1 MILRSNNNIKS
12 NGEVTRVAVVTGS
25 SSGIGFETA
34 LTLARNEFYTYATM
48 RNIKKSTSINQIA
61 NKEALPLKVIQLD
74 VDDDLSAKNA
84 IQEIVSEK
92 QRIDILVNNAGY
104 GLIGPIEDISIEEE
118 LKPQFETNLYGV
130 VRITQQVLPVMRR
143 QKSGRII
150 NVSSIGGILGYPFS
164 AAYCSTKFA
173 LEGLSESLSYEVDQ
187 FGIKVILIEPAL
199 VISDFHN
206 NVKMVAKKGAN
217 NPDSPYTQMM
227 QKLFE
232 EYKQIE
238 EQYQIPAEE
247 VAEVIL
253 NAAILDN
260 PYQRHLV
267 GKYSKMTMEAKMTM
281 SDIECHNMM
290 KRQLLG
296 SKQDSIAKG
305 LKVIC

>member
-1 MILRSNNNIKS
+1 MTPTSNNTKP
-12 NGEVTRVAVVTGS
+12 NGEITRIAVVTGT

-34 LTLARNEFYTYATM
+34 LTLARNGFYTYATM
-48 RNIKKSTSINQIA
+48 RNLKKSTSIKEIA

-74 VDDDLSAKNA
+74 VDDELSAKNA
-84 IQEIVSEK
+84 IQEIIISEK

-104 GLIGPIEDISIEEE
+104 GLVGPIEDISIEEE
-118 LKPQFETNLYGV
+118 LKAQFETNLYGV
-130 VRITQQVLPVMRR
+130 IRVTQQVLPIMRR

-150 NVSSIGGILGYPFS
+150 NVSSIGGIVGYPFS

-206 NVKMVAKKGAN
+206 NVKMPVKKGAN
-217 NPDSPYTQMM
+217 NPDDSPYTQMM

-232 EYKQIE
+232 EYKQVQ
-238 EQYQIPAEE
+238 EQYQIPAKE
-247 VAEVIL
+247 VAKVIL
-253 NAAILDN
+253 GAAILDN
-260 PYQRHLV
+260 PDRRYLV
-267 GKYSKMTMEAKMTM
+267 GKYSEMMKEAKMTM

-296 SKQDSIAKG
+296 SSK
-305 LKVIC
+305 

>member
-1 MILRSNNNIKS
+1 MTHRNNNNNIP
-12 NGEVTRVAVVTGS
+12 NGEITRVAVVTGT

-34 LTLARNEFYTYATM
+34 LTLARNGFYTYATM
-48 RNIKKSTSINQIA
+48 RNLKKSTSIKEIA
-61 NKEALPLKVIQLD
+61 NKEELPLKVVQLD
-74 VDDDLSAKNA
+74 VDDQLSAKNA
-84 IQEIVSEK
+84 IQEEIISEK

-104 GLIGPIEDISIEEE
+104 GLIGPIEDTSIEEE
-118 LKPQFETNLYGV
+118 IKPQFETNLYGV
-130 VRITQQVLPVMRR
+130 IRITQQVLPIMRR

-150 NVSSIGGILGYPFS
+150 NVSSIGGIVGYPFS

-206 NVKMVAKKGAN
+206 NVKMAVKKGAN
-217 NPDSPYTQMM
+217 SDSPYTEMM

-232 EYKQIE
+232 EYKQVQ

-247 VAEVIL
+247 VAKVIL
-253 NAAILDN
+253 NTAILDN
-260 PYQRHLV
+260 PDRRYLV
-267 GKYSKMTMEAKMTM
+267 GKYSEMMKEAKMTM
-281 SDIECHNMM
+281 SDIECSNMM

-296 SKQDSIAKG
+296 SSK
-305 LKVIC
+305 

>member
-1 MILRSNNNIKS
+1 MLSFFIR
-12 NGEVTRVAVVTGS
+12 
-25 SSGIGFETA
+25 ET
-34 LTLARNEFYTYATM
+34 TTTM
-48 RNIKKSTSINQIA
+48 RNLKKSTHIKEIA
-61 NKEALPLKVIQLD
+61 NKEALPLQVIELD

-84 IQEIVSEK
+84 IQEIISEK

-104 GLIGPIEDISIEEE
+104 GLIGPIEDTSIEEE
-118 LKPQFETNLYGV
+118 LKPQFETNLYGI
-130 VRITQQVLPVMRR
+130 VRVTQQVLPIMRR

-150 NVSSIGGILGYPFS
+150 NVSSIGGIVGYPFS

-206 NVKMVAKKGAN
+206 NVKMAAKKEAN
-217 NPDSPYTQMM
+217 NPHDSPYTQMM

-232 EYKQIE
+232 EYKQVQ

-247 VAEVIL
+247 VAKVIL

-260 PYQRHLV
+260 PDQRYLV
-267 GKYSKMTMEAKMTM
+267 GKYSEMIKEAKMTM
-281 SDIECHNMM
+281 PDIECHNMM

-296 SKQDSIAKG
+296 S
-305 LKVIC
+305 

>member
-1 MILRSNNNIKS
+1 MIDSNANRI
-12 NGEVTRVAVVTGS
+12 GIVTGS

-34 LTLARNEFYTYATM
+34 LTLARNGFYTYATM
-48 RNIKKSTSINQIA
+48 RNLKKSTHIKEIA

-84 IQEIVSEK
+84 IQQIISEK

-104 GLIGPIEDISIEEE
+104 GLIGPIEDSSIEEE

-130 VRITQQVLPVMRR
+130 VRVTQQVLPIMRR

-150 NVSSIGGILGYPFS
+150 NVSSIGGMVGYPFS

-217 NPDSPYTQMM
+217 NTYDLPYTQMI

-232 EYKQIE
+232 EYKQVE

-247 VAEVIL
+247 VAKVIL

-260 PYQRHLV
+260 PDQRYLV
-267 GKYSKMTMEAKMTM
+267 GKYSEMIKEAKMTM

-296 SKQDSIAKG
+296 GK
-305 LKVIC
+305 

>member
-1 MILRSNNNIKS
+1 MTPKSNNNKL
-12 NGEVTRVAVVTGS
+12 NGENTLVAVVTGS

-34 LTLARNEFYTYATM
+34 LTLARNGFYTYATM
-48 RNIKKSTSINQIA
+48 RNLKKSTSIKDIA
-61 NKEALPLKVIQLD
+61 DKEALPLKVIELD

-84 IQEIVSEK
+84 IQEEIISEK

-104 GLIGPIEDISIEEE
+104 GLVGPIEDLSIEEE

-130 VRITQQVLPVMRR
+130 IRVTQQVLPIMRR

-150 NVSSIGGILGYPFS
+150 NVSSIGGIVGYPFS

-173 LEGLSESLSYEVDQ
+173 FEGLSESLSYEVDQ

-217 NPDSPYTQMM
+217 PDDSPYTQMM

-232 EYKQIE
+232 EYKKVE

-247 VAEVIL
+247 VAKVIVS
-253 NAAILDN
+253 AAILDN
-260 PYQRHLV
+260 PDRRYLV
-267 GKYSKMTMEAKMTM
+267 GKYSEMMTEAKMTM
-281 SDIECHNMM
+281 SDRECHNMM
-290 KRQLLG
+290 KKQLLG
-296 SKQDSIAKG
+296 SSK
-305 LKVIC
+305 

>member
-1 MILRSNNNIKS
+1 MTHRSSNNNIP
-12 NGEVTRVAVVTGS
+12 NGEIIHRVAVVTGT

-34 LTLARNEFYTYATM
+34 LTLARNGFYTYATM
-48 RNIKKSTSINQIA
+48 RNLKKSSIKEIA
-61 NKEALPLKVIQLD
+61 NKEALPLKVVQLD
-74 VDDDLSAKNA
+74 VDDELSAKNA
-84 IQEIVSEK
+84 IQGIISEK

-104 GLIGPIEDISIEEE
+104 GVIGPIEDTSIEEE
-118 LKPQFETNLYGV
+118 IKPQFKTNLYGV
-130 VRITQQVLPVMRR
+130 IRVTQQVLPIMRR

-150 NVSSIGGILGYPFS
+150 NVSSIGGIVGYPFS

-206 NVKMVAKKGAN
+206 NVKMAVKKGDN
-217 NPDSPYTQMM
+217 DPDDLPYTQMM

-232 EYKQIE
+232 QYKQVQ

-247 VAEVIL
+247 VAKVIL

-260 PYQRHLV
+260 PNRRYLA
-267 GKYSKMTMEAKMTM
+267 GKYSEMMTQAKMTM
-281 SDIECHNMM
+281 SDIECRNMM

-296 SKQDSIAKG
+296 RSK
-305 LKVIC
+305 

>member
-1 MILRSNNNIKS
+1 MTPRSISNNNNKP
-12 NGEVTRVAVVTGS
+12 NGESTHVAVVTGT

-34 LTLARNEFYTYATM
+34 LTLARNGFYTYATM
-48 RNIKKSTSINQIA
+48 RNLKKSTSIKEIA
-61 NKEALPLKVIQLD
+61 DKEGLPLKVIELD

-84 IQEIVSEK
+84 IQEIISEK

-118 LKPQFETNLYGV
+118 LKAQFETNLYGV
-130 VRITQQVLPVMRR
+130 IRVTQQVLPIMRR

-150 NVSSIGGILGYPFS
+150 NVSSIGGIVGYPFS

-173 LEGLSESLSYEVDQ
+173 LEGLSESLSYELDQ
-187 FGIKVILIEPAL
+187 FGIKVILIESAL

-206 NVKMVAKKGAN
+206 NIKMAVKKGAN
-217 NPDSPYTQMM
+217 GDSPYTQMM

-232 EYKQIE
+232 EYKQVQ
-238 EQYQIPAEE
+238 EQYQIPAKE
-247 VAEVIL
+247 VAKVIL
-253 NAAILDN
+253 SAATLEN
-260 PYQRHLV
+260 PDRRYLV
-267 GKYSKMTMEAKMTM
+267 GKYSEMMKETKVTM

-296 SKQDSIAKG
+296 SK
-305 LKVIC
+305 

>member
-1 MILRSNNNIKS
+1 MIDSNANRI
-12 NGEVTRVAVVTGS
+12 GIVTGS

-34 LTLARNEFYTYATM
+34 LTLARNGFYTYATM
-48 RNIKKSTSINQIA
+48 RNLKKSTHIKEIA

-84 IQEIVSEK
+84 IQEIISEK

-104 GLIGPIEDISIEEE
+104 GLIGPIEDSSIEEE

-130 VRITQQVLPVMRR
+130 VRVTQQVLPIMRR

-150 NVSSIGGILGYPFS
+150 NVSSIGGMVGYPFS

-217 NPDSPYTQMM
+217 NPYDSPYTQMM

-232 EYKQIE
+232 EYKQVE

-247 VAEVIL
+247 VAKVIL

-260 PYQRHLV
+260 PDQRYLV
-267 GKYSKMTMEAKMTM
+267 GKYSEMIKEAKMTM

-296 SKQDSIAKG
+296 GK
-305 LKVIC
+305 

>member
-1 MILRSNNNIKS
+1 MTHRSSNNNIP
-12 NGEVTRVAVVTGS
+12 NGEIIHRVAVVTGT

-34 LTLARNEFYTYATM
+34 LTLARNGFYTYATM
-48 RNIKKSTSINQIA
+48 RNLKKSSIKEIA
-61 NKEALPLKVIQLD
+61 NKEALPLKVVQLD
-74 VDDDLSAKNA
+74 VDDELSAKNA
-84 IQEIVSEK
+84 IQEEIISEK

-104 GLIGPIEDISIEEE
+104 GLIGPIEYTSIEEE
-118 LKPQFETNLYGV
+118 LKPQFETNLNGV
-130 VRITQQVLPVMRR
+130 IRVTQQVLPIMRR

-150 NVSSIGGILGYPFS
+150 NVSSIGGIVGYPFS

-206 NVKMVAKKGAN
+206 NVKMAVKKGDN
-217 NPDSPYTQMM
+217 DPDDLPYTQMM

-232 EYKQIE
+232 QYKQVQ

-247 VAEVIL
+247 VAKVIL

-260 PYQRHLV
+260 PNRRYLA
-267 GKYSKMTMEAKMTM
+267 GKYSEMMTQAKMTM
-281 SDIECHNMM
+281 SDIECRNMM

-296 SKQDSIAKG
+296 RSK
-305 LKVIC
+305 

>member
-1 MILRSNNNIKS
+1 VTHRNNNNIP
-12 NGEVTRVAVVTGS
+12 NGEITRVAVVTGT

-34 LTLARNEFYTYATM
+34 LTLARNGFYTYATM
-48 RNIKKSTSINQIA
+48 RNLKKSTSIKEIA
-61 NKEALPLKVIQLD
+61 NKEELPLKVVQLD
-74 VDDDLSAKNA
+74 VDDDQLSAKNA
-84 IQEIVSEK
+84 IQEEIISEK

-104 GLIGPIEDISIEEE
+104 GLIGPIEDTSIEEE
-118 LKPQFETNLYGV
+118 IKPQFETNLYGV
-130 VRITQQVLPVMRR
+130 IRITQQVLPIMRR

-150 NVSSIGGILGYPFS
+150 NVSSIGGIVGYPFS
-164 AAYCSTKFA
+164 SAYCSTKFA

-206 NVKMVAKKGAN
+206 NVKMAVKKGDN
-217 NPDSPYTQMM
+217 SSDDSPYTQMM

-232 EYKQIE
+232 EYKQVQ

-247 VAEVIL
+247 VANEIL
-253 NAAILDN
+253 KAAILDN
-260 PYQRHLV
+260 PDRRYHV
-267 GKYSKMTMEAKMTM
+267 GKYSEMMKQAKMTM

-296 SKQDSIAKG
+296 SSSK
-305 LKVIC
+305 

>member
-1 MILRSNNNIKS
+1 MVDSNANRI
-12 NGEVTRVAVVTGS
+12 AIITGS

-34 LTLARNEFYTYATM
+34 LTLARNGFYTYATM
-48 RNIKKSTSINQIA
+48 RNLKKSTSIKEIT
-61 NKEALPLKVIQLD
+61 NKEALPLKVIHLD
-74 VDDDLSAKNA
+74 VDNDISTENA
-84 IQEIVSEK
+84 IQEIISEK
-92 QRIDILVNNAGY
+92 GRIDILVNNAGY
-104 GLIGPIEDISIEEE
+104 GLIGPVEDISIEEE

-130 VRITQQVLPVMRR
+130 VRVTQQVLPIMRR

-150 NVSSIGGILGYPFS
+150 NVSSIGGIVGYPFS

-206 NVKMVAKKGAN
+206 NVKMVAKKEDN
-217 NPDSPYTQMM
+217 NSDDSPYTQMM

-232 EYKQIE
+232 EYKLIE
-238 EQYQIPAEE
+238 EQYQIPADE
-247 VAEVIL
+247 VAKVIL

-260 PYQRHLV
+260 PDGRYLV
-267 GKYSKMTMEAKMTM
+267 GKYSEMMKEAKMTM

-290 KRQLLG
+290 KTQLLG
-296 SKQDSIAKG
+296 SSSK
-305 LKVIC
+305 

>member
-1 MILRSNNNIKS
+1 MTYSNANRI
-12 NGEVTRVAVVTGS
+12 GIVTGS
-25 SSGIGFETA
+25 SSVIGFETA
-34 LTLARNEFYTYATM
+34 LTLARNGFYTYATM
-48 RNIKKSTSINQIA
+48 RNLKKSTHIKEIA
-61 NKEALPLKVIQLD
+61 NKEALPLQVIELD

-84 IQEIVSEK
+84 IQEIISEK

-104 GLIGPIEDISIEEE
+104 GLIGPIEDSSIEEE

-130 VRITQQVLPVMRR
+130 VRVTQQVLPIMRR

-150 NVSSIGGILGYPFS
+150 NVSSIGGMVGYPFS

-206 NVKMVAKKGAN
+206 NVKMAAKKEAN
-217 NPDSPYTQMM
+217 NPHDSPYTQMM

-232 EYKQIE
+232 EYKQVQ

-247 VAEVIL
+247 VAKVIL

-260 PYQRHLV
+260 PDQRYLV
-267 GKYSKMTMEAKMTM
+267 GKYSEMIKEAKMTM
-281 SDIECHNMM
+281 PDIECHNMM

-296 SKQDSIAKG
+296 SK
-305 LKVIC
+305 